1 MKKCF
6 MKFCD
11 KLGISPM
18 EMILSCVCVLLASGY
33 FGLSYLF
40 IVVFH

>member
-6 MKFCD
+6 TKFCN
-11 KLGISPM
+11 KLGVSPT
-18 EMILSCVCVLLASGY
+18 EMILSCVCVLLAGCY
-33 FGLSYLF
+33 FGISYLF

>member
-1 MKKCF
+1 MKKLLENV
-6 MKFCD
+6 CD
-11 KLGISPM
+11 KFGVSATEL
-18 EMILSCVCVLLASGY
+18 ILSCVCVLLAGGY

>member
-1 MKKCF
+1 MKNLLYSLCS
-6 MKFCD
+6 
-11 KLGISPM
+11 KLGVSPT
-18 EMILSCVCVLLASGY
+18 ELILSCVCVLLAGGY